1 MEYNE
6 VSYSIRG
13 AIYEV
18 YKTLG
23 PGLLESIYEA
33 ALEYELIQ
41 NGLFVKRQ
49 VEIPVNYKDTELGLG
64 FRADLLVEN
73 MVIVE
78 VKSIESLKNV
88 HKKQLLTYL
97 KISNKKLGILVNFN
111 TDNILGKDSLIRIIN

>member
-1 MEYNE
+1 MDINE
-6 VSYSIRG
+6 VSYNIRG

-49 VEIPVNYKDTELGLG
+49 VEIPVNYKDT
-64 FRADLLVEN
+64 
-73 MVIVE
+73 
-78 VKSIESLKNV
+78 
-88 HKKQLLTYL
+88 
-97 KISNKKLGILVNFN
+97 
-111 TDNILGKDSLIRIIN
+111 